1 MIDTGIKPKVLS
13 EIKEIAQRHGIKNI
27 ILFGSRARGD
37 YYHASDIDI
46 AVSGGDVAGF
56 VLDIEE
62 ETSTL
67 LEYDIIDLEK
77 PIADELRASIE
88 REGKDIYEKI

>member
-13 EIKEIAQRHGIKNI
+13 EIKEIAKDHGIKNI
-27 ILFGSRARGD
+27 SCSVQGQEAIILSQP
-37 YYHASDIDI
+37 ILDI
-46 AVSGGDVAGF
+46 AWCRERCSRLCFRYRGRD
-56 VLDIEE
+56 LY
-62 ETSTL
+62 S

-88 REGKDIYEKI
+88 REGKVIYEKI

>member
-1 MIDTGIKPKVLS
+1 M
-13 EIKEIAQRHGIKNI
+13 
-27 ILFGSRARGD
+27 
-37 YYHASDIDI
+37 
-46 AVSGGDVAGF
+46 SGGDVAGF

-88 REGKDIYEKI
+88 REGKVIYEKI

>member
-56 VLDIEE
+56 VLDI
-62 ETSTL
+62 
-67 LEYDIIDLEK
+67 IDLEK

-88 REGKDIYEKI
+88 REGKVIYEKI